1 MSHGWVDYR
10 AVKANVSMEMA
21 LATYGIHL
29 HRLDR
34 VYLRGRCP
42 LPTHQSRT
50 SLQSFIVNIGEE
62 RLGVPLRVVCRPA
75 RRADWRQ
82 CARFHCL
89 DGTVVLFAT
98 RPLGCA
104 SGSR

>member
-34 VYLRGRCP
+34 VISP
-42 LPTHQSRT
+42 WAVSATDPPIQD
-50 SLQSFIVNIGEE
+50 EPPE
-62 RLGVPLRVVCRPA
+62 
-75 RRADWRQ
+75 
-82 CARFHCL
+82 FH
-89 DGTVVLFAT
+89 
-98 RPLGCA
+98 REH
-104 SGSR
+104 

>member
-1 MSHGWVDYR
+1 MIHGWVDYR

-42 LPTHQSRT
+42 LPTH
-50 SLQSFIVNIGEE
+50 L
-62 RLGVPLRVVCRPA
+62 
-75 RRADWRQ
+75 
-82 CARFHCL
+82 
-89 DGTVVLFAT
+89 AT
-98 RPLGCA
+98 QP
-104 SGSR
+104 